1 MKQPQSYR
9 WDLLLRYRL
18 IEIIALWEGR
28 LTTKSLIQA
37 FGIGRQ
43 QASKDI
49 NNYIKTVAPNNL
61 QYDKQLK
68 GYKPST
74 VFNPKLTKG
83 SIDEYL
89 HLLASR
95 RDQVDPVEQ
104 VDFSQANT
112 AILAPPPRN
121 ISPSVIRPIIQA
133 CRESK
138 RLDIRYLS
146 MSSEIAK
153 ERIISPHTIVY
164 SGMRWHVRAFC
175 EDRQDFR
182 DFVLSRVC
190 EVFDLEGF
198 SEKDADQDTAWQTFV
213 NIKIKP
219 DPRLSDH
226 QKSIIAT
233 DYGMQNQQLRLNVR
247 AALVTYFLQL
257 LNLDHELISDNPLVQ
272 QIVLTNSEELGKWRF

>member
-1 MKQPQSYR
+1 MKQTESYR

-49 NNYIKTVAPNNL
+49 NNYIKSVAPDNL
-61 QYDKQLK
+61 LYDKKLK
-68 GYKPST
+68 GYKPTTEFS
-74 VFNPKLTKG
+74 PKLTKG
-83 SIDEYL
+83 NIDEYL

-95 RDQVDPVEQ
+95 KDLVESIERL
-104 VDFSQANT
+104 DFSQTNT
-112 AILAPPPRN
+112 SILTPPPRS
-121 ISPSVIRPIIQA
+121 ISPSIIRPIIQA
-133 CRESK
+133 CRENK

-146 MSSEIAK
+146 MSSEFAK
-153 ERIISPHTIVY
+153 ERIIAPHTIVY

-182 DFVLSRVC
+182 DFVLSRVS
-190 EVFDLEGF
+190 EVFDLEGV
-198 SEKDADQDTAWQTFV
+198 SKNNAAEDLAWQTFV
-213 NIKIKP
+213 TIRIAP
-219 DPRLSDH
+219 DPRLSAH

-233 DYGMQNQQLRLNVR
+233 DYGMQNQQLNLSVR
-247 AALVTYFLQL
+247 AALATYLLQL
-257 LNLDHELISDNPLVQ
+257 LRLDNDSESDNPLVQ
-272 QIVLTNSEELGKWRF
+272 QIVLTNPEELKKWRF